1 MVKDGYTTVE
11 LAERAGVSTAYLRH
25 LLIAGRL
32 NGAKVGRDWVIDRA
46 SAETWLREREAAQ
59 LEAARGSASNQG

>member
-25 LLIAGRL
+25 LLIVGRL
-32 NGAKVGRDWVIDRA
+32 NGAKAGRDWVIDRV
-46 SAETWLREREAAQ
+46 SAETWLRDREAAR
-59 LEAARGSASNQG
+59 LEAERSGRLAG